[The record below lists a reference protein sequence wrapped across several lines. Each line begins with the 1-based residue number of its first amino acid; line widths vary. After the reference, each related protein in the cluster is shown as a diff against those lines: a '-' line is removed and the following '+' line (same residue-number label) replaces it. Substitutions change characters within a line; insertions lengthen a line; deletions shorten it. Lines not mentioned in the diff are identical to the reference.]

1 IGELHRR
8 TSYNITR
15 LKPSSA
21 SFIGYNFI
29 MTMQVTINGSVMK
42 IQEGYTIAHLVEQL
56 AVKGRF
62 AVEVNEAIVPRSEYA
77 NYPLQAG
84 DRIKAF
90 GRTAGGRTWVFN
102 YKLLLPPPQI

>member
-1 IGELHRR
+1 MEELHRR

-15 LKPSSA
+15 LKPGSA

-29 MTMQVTINGSVMK
+29 MTMQEVTINGRVMK
-42 IQEGYTIAHLVEQL
+42 VQEDYTITRLLEQL
-56 AVKGRF
+56 AIKGRF

-84 DRIKAF
+84 DRVEIVRAI
-90 GRTAGGRTWVFN
+90 GGG
-102 YKLLLPPPQI
+102 

>member
-1 IGELHRR
+1 MEELHRR
-8 TSYNITR
+8 TTYNITR

-42 IQEGYTIAHLVEQL
+42 IQEGYTITRLVEQL

-77 NYPLQAG
+77 NYLLQAG
-84 DRIKAF
+84 DRVEVVRAI
-90 GRTAGGRTWVFN
+90 GGGEARG
-102 YKLLLPPPQI
+102 LLY

>member
-1 IGELHRR
+1 MGELHRR
-8 TSYNITR
+8 R
-15 LKPSSA
+15 LIILLGLNQA
-21 SFIGYNFI
+21 RQALIGYNFI

-42 IQEGYTIAHLVEQL
+42 IQEDYTITRLLEQL

-84 DRIKAF
+84 DRIEVVRAI
-90 GRTAGGRTWVFN
+90 GGG
-102 YKLLLPPPQI
+102 

>member
-1 IGELHRR
+1 MGELHRR

-42 IQEGYTIAHLVEQL
+42 IQEGYTITHLIEQL

-77 NYPLQAG
+77 NYPLQTG
-84 DRIKAF
+84 DRVEVVRAI
-90 GRTAGGRTWVFN
+90 GGG
-102 YKLLLPPPQI
+102 

>member
-1 IGELHRR
+1 MEELHRK

-15 LKPSSA
+15 LKPGSA

-42 IQEGYTIAHLVEQL
+42 IQEGYTITHLIEQL

-84 DRIKAF
+84 DRVEVVRAI
-90 GRTAGGRTWVFN
+90 GGG
-102 YKLLLPPPQI
+102 

>member
-1 IGELHRR
+1 MGELHRR

-15 LKPSSA
+15 LKPGSA

-42 IQEGYTIAHLVEQL
+42 IQEGYTITRLIEQL

-77 NYPLQAG
+77 NYLLQAG
-84 DRIKAF
+84 DRLEVVRAI
-90 GRTAGGRTWVFN
+90 GGG
-102 YKLLLPPPQI
+102 